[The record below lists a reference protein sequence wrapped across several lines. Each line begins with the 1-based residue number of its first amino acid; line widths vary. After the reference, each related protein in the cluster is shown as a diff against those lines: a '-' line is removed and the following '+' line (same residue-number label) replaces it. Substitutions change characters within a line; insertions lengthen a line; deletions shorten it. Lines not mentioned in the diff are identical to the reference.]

1 MAELFLGESLNK
13 VDGKGRVSIP
23 APFRRVLDESDP
35 TRDPGTRARV
45 VINYGDPRKKYLEC
59 YSKTAFAETARAIMA
74 LPRGSQERAMLT
86 DFVIAKSHETDIE
99 PDGRLVLPAVVREKI
114 GLGVNSEA
122 LFLGAG
128 DTFHI
133 WNPETHAA
141 AEKAKHD
148 KWLAERPD
156 DFDPLIYL
164 DQNRQRDAAPGS

>member
-1 MAELFLGESLNK
+1 MAELFLGVSLNK

-35 TRDPGTRARV
+35 TRDPGSRARV
-45 VINYGDPRKKYLEC
+45 VINYGDPRKKFLNC
-59 YSKTAFAETARAIMA
+59 YSKTAFAETAREIMA
-74 LPRGSQERAMLT
+74 LPRGSRERDILT
-86 DFVIAKSHETDIE
+86 DFIIAKSHETDIE

-114 GLGVNSEA
+114 GLGINAEA

-128 DTFHI
+128 DTFQI
-133 WNPETHAA
+133 WHPETHAA

-148 KWLAERPD
+148 AWLNDQPE

-164 DQNRQRDAAPGS
+164 DQNRRRDAAAGG